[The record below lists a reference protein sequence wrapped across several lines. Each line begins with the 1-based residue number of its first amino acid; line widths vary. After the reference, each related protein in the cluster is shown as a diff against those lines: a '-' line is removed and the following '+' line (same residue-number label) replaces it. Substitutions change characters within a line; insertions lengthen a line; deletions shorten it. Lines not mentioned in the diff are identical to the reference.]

1 VSAKQTGLM
10 SMQNSYSLM
19 SRAAVAFAVV
29 AGAACASGGSSSG
42 AYVPPLSKTSS
53 VAVGGGSSWAGEPS
67 GVHINVDLSERKLYL
82 KNGDE
87 VVRAYEIGV
96 GQAGYPTPEG
106 NYSIRRIVWNPPWTP
121 PDAAWAADKE
131 PQAPGAANN
140 PMKVV
145 KIYFNEPDYYIHG
158 TGSVSTLGGAV
169 SHGCL
174 RMAPEDAASLARYL
188 MEHGGDA
195 HDAAWFDH
203 VQSSNETTNVTLES
217 SIPMHVAQ

>member
-1 VSAKQTGLM
+1 M
-10 SMQNSYSLM
+10 ENSFSRT
-19 SRAAVAFAVV
+19 SRAALAVAVL
-29 AGAACASGGSSSG
+29 AGAACASGGSSAGS
-42 AYVPPLSKTSS
+42 YVPPLSNTSS
-53 VAVGGGSSWAGEPS
+53 AAIGGGASWAGEPA

-82 KNGDE
+82 KDGGE
-87 VVRAYEIGV
+87 VVRAYTIGV
-96 GQAGYPTPEG
+96 GQPGYPTPEG
-106 NYSIRRIVWNPPWTP
+106 NYSVRRIVWNPPWTP

-131 PQAPGAANN
+131 PQPPGAADN
-140 PMKVV
+140 PMKAV

-158 TGSVSTLGGAV
+158 TGRVATLGGAV

-188 MEHGGDA
+188 MEHGGEA

-203 VQSSNETTNVTLES
+203 VQSSNETTNVTLAS